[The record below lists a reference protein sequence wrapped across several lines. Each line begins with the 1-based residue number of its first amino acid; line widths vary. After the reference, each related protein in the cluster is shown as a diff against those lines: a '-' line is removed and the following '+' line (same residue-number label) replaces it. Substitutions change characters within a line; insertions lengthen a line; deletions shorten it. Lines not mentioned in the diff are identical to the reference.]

1 MNNDDV
7 RQLFEDY
14 YIKALKPNLR
24 LVADQMGI
32 NYWYLIKWRNRHR
45 QAPDS
50 ILKMIVSYIKKDIA
64 NGNS

>member
-14 YIKALKPNLR
+14 YIKALRPSLR
-24 LVADQMGI
+24 LVADKMGI

-45 QAPDS
+45 HAPDS
-50 ILKMIVSYIKKDIA
+50 ILSMIVDYIEKD
-64 NGNS
+64 NGVN